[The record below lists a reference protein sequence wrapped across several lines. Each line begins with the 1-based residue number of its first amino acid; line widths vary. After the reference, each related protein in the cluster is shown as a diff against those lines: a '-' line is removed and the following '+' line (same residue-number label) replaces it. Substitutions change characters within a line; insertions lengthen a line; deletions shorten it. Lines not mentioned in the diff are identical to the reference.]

1 MAHRGSEEQLHLLWC
16 ETALRGDVT
25 RGGETCLEFGVVA
38 NPLVEFFQGGG
49 VVDVTVRLNSPYWFL
64 LLVETS
70 FEMRSPPSN
79 LVFIWEGLTIPVPY
93 TRRRDKT
100 SSRPFRFGSP
110 LQVITLCKTAHQI
123 KANRPSSKKGC
134 FLKWFSKLFYYEW
147 DKQTEYPVGKSTF
160 LHFTFLHENV
170 FFARISI
177 L

>member
-1 MAHRGSEEQLHLLWC
+1 MYFLSETLPQWAKMAHRGSERAASPAVVL
-16 ETALRGDVT
+16 TALCGNVT
-25 RGGETCLEFGVVA
+25 RGGETCREFGVVA

-100 SSRPFRFGSP
+100 SSRPFSFWNAVVGSYVRRP
-110 LQVITLCKTAHQI
+110 PNKSQSTKQQERLFFKMVL
-123 KANRPSSKKGC
+123 KA
-134 FLKWFSKLFYYEW
+134 FLLRM
-147 DKQTEYPVGKSTF
+147 G
-160 LHFTFLHENV
+160 
-170 FFARISI
+170 
-177 L
+177 